1 MPSAPTPYNES
12 AVGLP
17 IVVVAAHPHLEHSR
31 VNRQL
36 MRVAGASPQTDV
48 RDLYALY
55 PDYLIDVAAEQAALR
70 DARLLVWLQPLH
82 WYGMTPLLKLWVD
95 EVFSFRWAYGPGG
108 RALAGRDLW
117 LVTSTGGSEAAYH
130 PQGLNRYFLD
140 AFMPPYEQTAQLC
153 GMRFL
158 PPLVLHGAHRVDD
171 AALAAHAGVF
181 ADRLRTWPEWPEID
195 DMPACPTC
203 EVPADARRPSD

>member
-1 MPSAPTPYNES
+1 LSS
-12 AVGLP
+12 QIL
-17 IVVVAAHPHLEHSR
+17 VVAAHPQLEHSR
-31 VNRQL
+31 VTRQL
-36 MRVAGASPQTDV
+36 MRAAGALPQAEV

-70 DARLLVWLQPLH
+70 EPRLVVWLQPLH

-95 EVFSFRWAYGPGG
+95 EVFSFRWAYGPDG
-108 RALAGRDLW
+108 RALAGKDLW

-130 PQGLNRYFLD
+130 PHGINRYFFD

-158 PPLVLHGAHRVDD
+158 PPLVLHGAHRASDE
-171 AALAAHAGVF
+171 ALDGHASMF
-181 ADRLRTWPEWPEID
+181 ATRLRQYPDWPELEHLEP
-195 DMPACPTC
+195 C
-203 EVPADARRPSD
+203 EVRDVALQDRPA

>member
-1 MPSAPTPYNES
+1 MGY
-12 AVGLP
+12 P

-31 VNRQL
+31 VNRLL
-36 MRVAGASPQTDV
+36 MRAAGALPQAEV

-55 PDYLIDVAAEQAALR
+55 PDYLVDVAAEQAALR

-95 EVFSFRWAYGPGG
+95 EVFAFRWAYGPGG

-130 PQGLNRYFLD
+130 PHGVNRYFFD

-158 PPLVLHGAHRVDD
+158 PPLVLHGAHRAND
-171 AALAAHAGVF
+171 AELEAHGALF
-181 ADRLRTWPEWPEID
+181 AQRLASYPDWPELDAID
-195 DMPACPTC
+195 ACDVRDVAAQDRPA
-203 EVPADARRPSD
+203 